1 MDSDI
6 VKKIVYEKL
15 FTKANTIDTKIPST
29 GRLVTKTRFN
39 SDKQGI
45 ESKIVDIDQKIPNIS
60 GVVKNTY
67 FNTKVTRMENKIPGV
82 AELVRTASLD
92 T

>member
-45 ESKIVDIDQKIPNIS
+45 ESKIVDID
-60 GVVKNTY
+60 
-67 FNTKVTRMENKIPGV
+67 
-82 AELVRTASLD
+82 
-92 T
+92 

>member
-15 FTKANTIDTKIPST
+15 FIKANTIDTKVPST

-45 ESKIVDIDQKIPNIS
+45 ESKIVDID
-60 GVVKNTY
+60 
-67 FNTKVTRMENKIPGV
+67 
-82 AELVRTASLD
+82 
-92 T
+92 